1 MDLLITGDEQYYGK
15 RARQKIFK
23 QDATYQDLIN
33 SARAIGSFGAL
44 SDIMVDDDHASAFK
58 FFLKPVIIDDF
69 QRLIRAYDTFSTS
82 WQTHYPEQWD
92 VPIRKGVVVAAPV
105 LGGPVSKMIRRGAFG
120 VTPGVQTEGME
131 KDQIRARKRDT
142 LEFIR
147 DRILADDVK
156 VAERYCVEFNN
167 VYGERYPSLMITG
180 KDVSWSEIQKKFW
193 RRKKEQYEEKRHI
206 P

>member
-1 MDLLITGDEQYYGK
+1 
-15 RARQKIFK
+15 
-23 QDATYQDLIN
+23 
-33 SARAIGSFGAL
+33 
-44 SDIMVDDDHASAFK
+44 
-58 FFLKPVIIDDF
+58 
-69 QRLIRAYDTFSTS
+69 
-82 WQTHYPEQWD
+82 
-92 VPIRKGVVVAAPV
+92 
-105 LGGPVSKMIRRGAFG
+105 
-120 VTPGVQTEGME
+120 ME

-156 VAERYCVEFNN
+156 GAERYWVEFNN